1 MCGRSVCAGRGET
14 SIHPSIHPSIPCPKR
29 RGEGEKYLVRNRE
42 VEESG
47 GGTMDVGLVLLIG
60 WIQGGGTVS
69 YSMGWKSVRVCLERM
84 KMKLVLGRR
93 RSKKKRVGGGK
104 GGGERRERKGG

>member
-1 MCGRSVCAGRGET
+1 M
-14 SIHPSIHPSIPCPKR
+14 
-29 RGEGEKYLVRNRE
+29 VRNRE

-60 WIQGGGTVS
+60 GIQGGGTVS

-93 RSKKKRVGGGK
+93 RSKKKEWEEEKEEGK
-104 GGGERRERKGG
+104 GGREKEGDFCVMEGVGLDRSVGGWNG